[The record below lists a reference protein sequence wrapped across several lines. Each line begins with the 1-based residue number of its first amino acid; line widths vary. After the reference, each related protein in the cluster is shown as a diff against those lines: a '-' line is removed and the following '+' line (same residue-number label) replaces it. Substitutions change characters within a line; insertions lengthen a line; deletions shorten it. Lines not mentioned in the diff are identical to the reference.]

1 MSLFWLGI
9 IIFAVGVVIRVLIR
23 FKYYNDYKANA
34 HTDAQKEEMR
44 SKYRPLIFIGLGIEV
59 IGCIISVISIFI
71 IEK

>member
-9 IIFAVGVVIRVLIR
+9 IIFAVGVVIRMLIR
-23 FKYYNDYKANA
+23 FKYYNDYRSNA

-44 SKYRPLIFIGLGIEV
+44 SKYRPLIFIGLGI
-59 IGCIISVISIFI
+59 GCIISVISIFI